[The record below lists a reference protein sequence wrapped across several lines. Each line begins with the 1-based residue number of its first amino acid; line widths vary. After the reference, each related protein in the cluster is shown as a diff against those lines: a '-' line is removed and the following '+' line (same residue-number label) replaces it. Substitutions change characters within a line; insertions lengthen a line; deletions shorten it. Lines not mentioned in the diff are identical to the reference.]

1 MVWWMKWQIFTP
13 LLLLQCLN
21 LFWYFLIWRVFWRY
35 VLGFAYTR
43 QSRWLTWRERAVMGS
58 SLKDERSDDEGSDDE
73 SIASEK
79 KRS

>member
-21 LFWYFLIWRVFWRY
+21 LFWYFLIWRVFWR
-35 VLGFAYTR
+35 
-43 QSRWLTWRERAVMGS
+43 AVMGS